1 MSDMA
6 HNKEYHV
13 RDLATRS
20 VTLYPNSAQ
29 VVRDL
34 RNLQLK
40 PGANEITIFGL
51 TPTID
56 ESTIKVD
63 GAGSA
68 IITDIAI
75 ELVPNRESFQDVY
88 PDSDDEV
95 SDADVPH
102 EEDEEEGEES
112 EEKEP
117 SPLDKVRARI
127 RQLRDEERSAK
138 EVVESAANRLK
149 ILDAHG
155 ASLESKEGINIA
167 DSIETY
173 RTERERIFQDH
184 VAGVTR
190 GQDNMKRLSIAL
202 KQETRLVKRQ
212 KREAADATRAMKKA
226 RKERDRQA
234 QKDARE
240 RAKLQ
245 KEKARVQAER
255 ERFWPK
261 LCYSVRVS
269 LEAMAFTPSSSRRT
283 SVSSDTAQTWP
294 SAPEKTDEGK
304 DIKCD
309 LSLSYVTSSASWA
322 PSYDLQLFTTNN
334 TGILC
339 YDARITNKTSETWS
353 NCKVVLSTSQATF
366 AGLEN
371 AIPTLKPWNIKL
383 APKEGNTNGTDI
395 LSSREE
401 RQQRSE
407 WWRAQ
412 QNKAQPQK
420 PRNDLFGVDHNDAGN
435 SNANLADYQKG
446 LMVLNQDSKHR
457 RMMYPAHGQGQAQHQ
472 DQIQAQLQAQ
482 MQAQQMHVMQV
493 QQQQVQQMQQMQ
505 QMPQMQQQAQMQRI
519 QLGGSAHV
527 SRPQEPIQEPMG
539 SEASEEDENLDFQ
552 ESTIE
557 ETGFTT
563 TYDLPGTKTLPP
575 RPTASKQRVARLN
588 FSNIAFS
595 HTIIAKYKPVA
606 YLKARIRNSSR
617 LTLLRAEAGLTLD
630 GTFMGRTHLPRCS
643 AGDVFSLGL
652 GIDPAIKVNYPK
664 VDVRR
669 TTTGLF
675 SKENSSVYSRSITV
689 SNSRASAGKPVSLL
703 VLDQVPVSED
713 ERLKVDILAPKG
725 LVVDGSGVSTGQPAR
740 ESKQDVDWG
749 QSTATLKG
757 RQGQV
762 EWQVKLN
769 AGKAVKLGLEYVVAL
784 PSGDSAMECS

>member
-1 MSDMA
+1 MSDIT

-75 ELVPNRESFQDVY
+75 ELIPNRESFQDVY
-88 PDSDDEV
+88 PDSDDEM

-102 EEDEEEGEES
+102 EEDGEDEEES

-155 ASLESKEGINIA
+155 ASLESKEGVNIA

-173 RTERERIFQDH
+173 RAERERIFQDH

-202 KQETRLVKRQ
+202 KQETRLVKRE
-212 KREAADATRAMKKA
+212 KREEADATRAMKKA

-240 RAKLQ
+240 RAKLK
-245 KEKARVQAER
+245 KEKARIRAER

-269 LEAMAFTPSSSRRT
+269 LEVMAFTPSSSRRT
-283 SVSSDTAQTWP
+283 SVSSETAQAWTP
-294 SAPEKTDEGK
+294 APEKTDEGR

-309 LSLSYVTSSASWA
+309 LSLSYVTSSAFWA

-334 TGILC
+334 TGTLC

-353 NCKVVLSTSQATF
+353 NCKVILSTSQATF

-383 APKEGNTNGTDI
+383 APKEGNANGTDI

-412 QNKAQPQK
+412 QTKAQPQK
-420 PRNDLFGVDHNDAGN
+420 PRNDLFGVDCNNVNN
-435 SNANLADYQKG
+435 SATNLADYQKG

-457 RMMYPAHGQGQAQHQ
+457 RMMYPAQGQGQSQHQ
-472 DQIQAQLQAQ
+472 DQIQAQ
-482 MQAQQMHVMQV
+482 MQAQQM
-493 QQQQVQQMQQMQ
+493 QVQQMQQMQ
-505 QMPQMQQQAQMQRI
+505 QMPQMQRMHQS
-519 QLGGSAHV
+519 GSAPSPHQW
-527 SRPQEPIQEPMG
+527 RPQRTTQEFMG
-539 SEASEEDENLDFQ
+539 SEVSEEDEDLDFQ

-575 RPTASKQRVARLN
+575 RPTASKQRVARIS
-588 FSNIAFS
+588 FSNVAFS

-606 YLKARIRNSSR
+606 YLKSRIRNSSR

-675 SKENSSVYSRSITV
+675 SKENSSVYSRSITIF
-689 SNSRASAGKPVSLL
+689 NSRASAGKPVSLL

-713 ERLKVDILAPKG
+713 ERLRVDVLAPKG
-725 LVVDGSGVSTGQPAR
+725 LVVDGSGASTGQPAR
-740 ESKQDVDWG
+740 ESKQDIDWG
-749 QSTATLKG
+749 QATATLKG

-784 PSGDSAMECS
+784 PTGDSAMECS

>member
-1 MSDMA
+1 MSSDMA

-20 VTLYPNSAQ
+20 VTLYPNSAR

-34 RNLQLK
+34 RNIQLK

-51 TPTID
+51 TPTVD

-63 GAGSA
+63 GTDSA

-75 ELVPNRESFQDVY
+75 EFVPNRESFQDVY
-88 PDSDDEV
+88 PDSDDEM
-95 SDADVPH
+95 SDAH
-102 EEDEEEGEES
+102 EELDGEPEEDVDENE
-112 EEKEP
+112 EP
-117 SPLDKVRARI
+117 SALDKVRVKI
-127 RQLRDEERSAK
+127 RKLRDEERSAK
-138 EVVESAANRLK
+138 EAVESAASRLK
-149 ILDAHG
+149 ILDAYG
-155 ASLESKEGINIA
+155 NSLDSKEGINIA

-173 RTERERIFQDH
+173 RAERDRIFQDH

-190 GQDNMKRLSIAL
+190 GQDNMKRLSIFL
-202 KQETRLVKRQ
+202 EQETRLVKKQ
-212 KREAADATRAMKKA
+212 KREAAETTRAMKKA

-240 RAKLQ
+240 KAKLQ
-245 KEKARVQAER
+245 KEKARIQAER

-269 LEAMAFTPSSSRRT
+269 LEVAAFTPTSSRRT
-283 SVSSDTAQTWP
+283 SVSSETAQAWT
-294 SAPEKTDEGK
+294 STSEKADEGK
-304 DIKCD
+304 DVICD
-309 LSLSYVTSSASWA
+309 LSLSYVTSSAFWA

-334 TGILC
+334 MGILC
-339 YDARITNKTSETWS
+339 YDARITNKTSETWR
-353 NCKVVLSTSQATF
+353 NCKVVLSTSQTTF

-383 APKEGNTNGTDI
+383 APREGNAAGTDV

-401 RQQRSE
+401 RQQRSD

-412 QNKAQPQK
+412 QTKAQPQR
-420 PRNDLFGVDHNDAGN
+420 PRNDLFGVDCNNAGN
-435 SNANLADYQKG
+435 SAADLATYQQS
-446 LMVLNQDSKHR
+446 LMVLRQDSKSPR
-457 RMMYPAHGQGQAQHQ
+457 RMMHPAIGQGQAAQAQHQ
-472 DQIQAQLQAQ
+472 AQMRAQMQAQ
-482 MQAQQMHVMQV
+482 MQAQQ
-493 QQQQVQQMQQMQ
+493 QMQQMAQGQ
-505 QMPQMQQQAQMQRI
+505 QMAQMQQAPPQAPR
-519 QLGGSAHV
+519 L
-527 SRPQEPIQEPMG
+527 QEPIQEQMG
-539 SEASEEDENLDFQ
+539 SEASEEDDNIVFQ
-552 ESTIE
+552 ESSIE

-689 SNSRASAGKPVSLL
+689 FNSRASAGKPVSLV

-749 QSTATLKG
+749 QSTATMKG

-762 EWQVKLN
+762 EWQIKLN
-769 AGKAVKLGLEYVVAL
+769 AGKAVKLSLEYVVAL

>member
-1 MSDMA
+1 MSDIT

-13 RDLATRS
+13 RDLAARS
-20 VTLYPNSAQ
+20 VTLYPSSAQ

-75 ELVPNRESFQDVY
+75 ELIPNRESFQDVY
-88 PDSDDEV
+88 PDSDDEM

-102 EEDEEEGEES
+102 EEDGEDEEES
-112 EEKEP
+112 EETEP

-155 ASLESKEGINIA
+155 ASLESKEGVNIA

-173 RTERERIFQDH
+173 RAERERIFQDH

-202 KQETRLVKRQ
+202 KQETRLVKRE

-240 RAKLQ
+240 RTKLK
-245 KEKARVQAER
+245 KEKARIRAER

-269 LEAMAFTPSSSRRT
+269 LEVMAFTPSSSRRT
-283 SVSSDTAQTWP
+283 SVSSETAQAWTP
-294 SAPEKTDEGK
+294 APEKTDEGR

-309 LSLSYVTSSASWA
+309 LSLSYVTSSAFWA

-334 TGILC
+334 TGTLC

-353 NCKVVLSTSQATF
+353 NCKVILSTSQATF

-383 APKEGNTNGTDI
+383 APKEGNANETDI

-412 QNKAQPQK
+412 QTKAQPQK
-420 PRNDLFGVDHNDAGN
+420 PRNDLFGVDCNNVSN
-435 SNANLADYQKG
+435 SATNLADYQKG

-457 RMMYPAHGQGQAQHQ
+457 RMMYPAQGQGQSQHQ
-472 DQIQAQLQAQ
+472 DQIQAQ
-482 MQAQQMHVMQV
+482 MQAQQM
-493 QQQQVQQMQQMQ
+493 QVQQMQQMQ
-505 QMPQMQQQAQMQRI
+505 QMPQMQRMHQS
-519 QLGGSAHV
+519 GSAPSPHQW
-527 SRPQEPIQEPMG
+527 RPQRTTQEFMG
-539 SEASEEDENLDFQ
+539 SEVSEEDEDLDFQ

-575 RPTASKQRVARLN
+575 RPTASKQRVARIS

-606 YLKARIRNSSR
+606 YLKSRIRNSSR

-675 SKENSSVYSRSITV
+675 SKENSSVYSRSITIF
-689 SNSRASAGKPVSLL
+689 NSRASAGKPVSLL

-713 ERLKVDILAPKG
+713 ERLRVDVLAPKG
-725 LVVDGSGVSTGQPAR
+725 LVVDGSGASTGQPAR
-740 ESKQDVDWG
+740 EGKQDIDWG
-749 QSTATLKG
+749 QAAATLKG

-784 PSGDSAMECS
+784 PTGDSAMECS

>member
-1 MSDMA
+1 MSDIA

-40 PGANEITIFGL
+40 PGANDITIFGL

-75 ELVPNRESFQDVY
+75 ELIPNRESFQDVY
-88 PDSDDEV
+88 PDSDDEM

-102 EEDEEEGEES
+102 EEDGEDEEES

-155 ASLESKEGINIA
+155 ASLDSKEGVNIA

-173 RTERERIFQDH
+173 RAERERIFQDH

-202 KQETRLVKRQ
+202 KQETRLVKRE

-240 RAKLQ
+240 RAKLK
-245 KEKARVQAER
+245 KEKARIRAER

-269 LEAMAFTPSSSRRT
+269 LEVMAFTPSSSRRT
-283 SVSSDTAQTWP
+283 SVSSETAQAWTP
-294 SAPEKTDEGK
+294 APEKTDEGR

-309 LSLSYVTSSASWA
+309 LSLSYVTSSAFWA

-334 TGILC
+334 TGTLC

-353 NCKVVLSTSQATF
+353 NCKVILSTSQATF

-383 APKEGNTNGTDI
+383 APKEGNANGTDI

-412 QNKAQPQK
+412 QTKAQPQK
-420 PRNDLFGVDHNDAGN
+420 PRNDLFGVDYNNVSN
-435 SNANLADYQKG
+435 SATNLADYQKG

-457 RMMYPAHGQGQAQHQ
+457 RMMYPAQGQGQSQHQ
-472 DQIQAQLQAQ
+472 DQIQAQ
-482 MQAQQMHVMQV
+482 MQAQQM
-493 QQQQVQQMQQMQ
+493 QVQQMQQMQ
-505 QMPQMQQQAQMQRI
+505 QMPQMQRMHQS
-519 QLGGSAHV
+519 GSAPSPHQW
-527 SRPQEPIQEPMG
+527 RPQRTTQEFMG
-539 SEASEEDENLDFQ
+539 SEVSEEDEDLDFQ

-575 RPTASKQRVARLN
+575 RPTASKQRVARIS

-606 YLKARIRNSSR
+606 YLKSRIRNSSR

-675 SKENSSVYSRSITV
+675 SKENSSVYSRSITIF
-689 SNSRASAGKPVSLL
+689 NSRALAGKPVSLL

-713 ERLKVDILAPKG
+713 ERLRVDVLAPKG
-725 LVVDGSGVSTGQPAR
+725 LVVDGSGASTGQPAR
-740 ESKQDVDWG
+740 ESKQDIGWG
-749 QSTATLKG
+749 QATATLKG

-784 PSGDSAMECS
+784 PTGDSAMECS

>member
-1 MSDMA
+1 MSDIA
-6 HNKEYHV
+6 HKKEYHV

-29 VVRDL
+29 LVRDL

-88 PDSDDEV
+88 PDSDDEM
-95 SDADVPH
+95 SDADVPP
-102 EEDEEEGEES
+102 EEDGEDEEES

-117 SPLDKVRARI
+117 SALDKVRARI

-155 ASLESKEGINIA
+155 ASLESKEGVNIA

-173 RTERERIFQDH
+173 RAERERIFQDH

-212 KREAADATRAMKKA
+212 KREAADAARAAKKA

-240 RAKLQ
+240 KAKLQ
-245 KEKARVQAER
+245 KEKARIRAER

-269 LEAMAFTPSSSRRT
+269 LDVMAFTPSSSRRT
-283 SVSSDTAQTWP
+283 SVSSETAQAWTP
-294 SAPEKTDEGK
+294 APDRSDEGK

-309 LSLSYVTSSASWA
+309 LSLSYVTSSAFWA

-371 AIPTLKPWNIKL
+371 AIPILKPWNIKL

-412 QNKAQPQK
+412 QTKAQPQK
-420 PRNDLFGVDHNDAGN
+420 PRSDLFGVDHNNAGN
-435 SNANLADYQKG
+435 SAANLADYQQS

-457 RMMYPAHGQGQAQHQ
+457 RMMYPAQGQGQAQHQ
-472 DQIQAQLQAQ
+472 AQIQAQVQAQQMQQ
-482 MQAQQMHVMQV
+482 MQAQQMQA
-493 QQQQVQQMQQMQ
+493 QQMQQMQ
-505 QMPQMQQQAQMQRI
+505 QMPQMQQPAHIRQM
-519 QLGGSAHV
+519 QLGGS
-527 SRPQEPIQEPMG
+527 RLQMPIQEPMG
-539 SEASEEDENLDFQ
+539 SEASGEDDNLDFQ
-552 ESTIE
+552 DSTIE

-575 RPTASKQRVARLN
+575 RPTASKQRVARIN

-689 SNSRASAGKPVSLL
+689 FNSRASAGKPVSLL

-740 ESKQDVDWG
+740 ESKQDIDWG
-749 QSTATLKG
+749 QATATLKG

-784 PSGDSAMECS
+784 PTGDSAMECS

>member
-1 MSDMA
+1 MSDIT

-13 RDLATRS
+13 RDLTTRS

-75 ELVPNRESFQDVY
+75 ELIPNRESFQDVY
-88 PDSDDEV
+88 PDSDDEM

-102 EEDEEEGEES
+102 EEDGEDEEES
-112 EEKEP
+112 EETEP

-155 ASLESKEGINIA
+155 ASLESKESVNIA

-173 RTERERIFQDH
+173 RAERERIFQDH

-202 KQETRLVKRQ
+202 KQETRLVKRE

-240 RAKLQ
+240 RAKLK
-245 KEKARVQAER
+245 KEKARIRAER

-269 LEAMAFTPSSSRRT
+269 LEVMAFTPSSSRRT
-283 SVSSDTAQTWP
+283 SVSSETAQAWTP
-294 SAPEKTDEGK
+294 APEKTDEGR

-309 LSLSYVTSSASWA
+309 LSLSYVTSSAFWA

-334 TGILC
+334 TGTLC

-353 NCKVVLSTSQATF
+353 NCKVILSTSQATF

-383 APKEGNTNGTDI
+383 APKEGNANGTDI

-412 QNKAQPQK
+412 QTKAQPQK
-420 PRNDLFGVDHNDAGN
+420 PRNDLFGVDYNNVSN
-435 SNANLADYQKG
+435 SATNLADYQKG

-457 RMMYPAHGQGQAQHQ
+457 RMMYPAQGQGQSQHQ
-472 DQIQAQLQAQ
+472 DQIQAQ
-482 MQAQQMHVMQV
+482 MQAQQM
-493 QQQQVQQMQQMQ
+493 QVQQMQQMQ
-505 QMPQMQQQAQMQRI
+505 QMPQMQRMHQS
-519 QLGGSAHV
+519 GSAPSPHQW
-527 SRPQEPIQEPMG
+527 RPQRTTQEFMG
-539 SEASEEDENLDFQ
+539 SEVSEEDEDLDFQ

-575 RPTASKQRVARLN
+575 RPTASKQRVARIS
-588 FSNIAFS
+588 FSNVAFS

-606 YLKARIRNSSR
+606 YLKSRIRNSSR

-675 SKENSSVYSRSITV
+675 SKENSSVYSRSITIF
-689 SNSRASAGKPVSLL
+689 NSRASAGKPVSLL

-713 ERLKVDILAPKG
+713 ERLRVDVLAPKG

-740 ESKQDVDWG
+740 ESKQDIDWG
-749 QSTATLKG
+749 QATATLKG

-784 PSGDSAMECS
+784 PTGDSAMECS

>member
-40 PGANEITIFGL
+40 PGANEITILGL

-75 ELVPNRESFQDVY
+75 ELVPNRESFQDIY
-88 PDSDDEV
+88 PDSDDEM
-95 SDADVPH
+95 SDADVAH
-102 EEDEEEGEES
+102 DEDGEEEEES

-155 ASLESKEGINIA
+155 ASLESKEGVNIA

-173 RTERERIFQDH
+173 RAERERIFHDH

-240 RAKLQ
+240 KAKLQ
-245 KEKARVQAER
+245 KEKARIRSER

-269 LEAMAFTPSSSRRT
+269 LEVMAFTPSSSRRT
-283 SVSSDTAQTWP
+283 SVSSETAQAWT
-294 SAPEKTDEGK
+294 SASQKTDEGK
-304 DIKCD
+304 DIQCD
-309 LSLSYVTSSASWA
+309 LSLSYMTSSAFWA

-395 LSSREE
+395 HSSREE

-412 QNKAQPQK
+412 QTKAQPQK
-420 PRNDLFGVDHNDAGN
+420 PRNDLFGVDYNNA
-435 SNANLADYQKG
+435 SNTAANLSDYQQR
-446 LMVLNQDSKHR
+446 LMVLRQDSKNPR
-457 RMMYPAHGQGQAQHQ
+457 RMMYAAQEQDKTQHQ
-472 DQIQAQLQAQ
+472 DQIQAQ
-482 MQAQQMHVMQV
+482 MQA
-493 QQQQVQQMQQMQ
+493 QQMQQMQ
-505 QMPQMQQQAQMQRI
+505 QMQAQQM

-527 SRPQEPIQEPMG
+527 SRLQEPGQEPMG
-539 SEASEEDENLDFQ
+539 SEASNEDENLDFQ
-552 ESTIE
+552 DSTIE

-606 YLKARIRNSSR
+606 YLKARVRNNSR

-689 SNSRASAGKPVSLL
+689 FNSRASAGKPVSLL

-784 PSGDSAMECS
+784 PTGDSAMECS

>member
-1 MSDMA
+1 MSDIA

-29 VVRDL
+29 LVRDL

-88 PDSDDEV
+88 PDSDDEM
-95 SDADVPH
+95 SDADVPP
-102 EEDEEEGEES
+102 EEDGEDEEES

-117 SPLDKVRARI
+117 SALDKVRARI

-155 ASLESKEGINIA
+155 ASLESKEGVNIA

-173 RTERERIFQDH
+173 RAERERIFQDH

-212 KREAADATRAMKKA
+212 KREAADVTRAAKKA

-240 RAKLQ
+240 KAKLQ
-245 KEKARVQAER
+245 KEKARIRAER

-269 LEAMAFTPSSSRRT
+269 LEVMAFTPSSSRRT
-283 SVSSDTAQTWP
+283 SVSSETAQAWTP
-294 SAPEKTDEGK
+294 APDRSDEGK

-309 LSLSYVTSSASWA
+309 LSLSYVTSSAFWA

-371 AIPTLKPWNIKL
+371 AIPILKPWNIKL

-412 QNKAQPQK
+412 QTKAQPQK
-420 PRNDLFGVDHNDAGN
+420 PRSDLFGVDHNNAGN
-435 SNANLADYQKG
+435 SAANLADYQQS

-457 RMMYPAHGQGQAQHQ
+457 RMMYPAQGQGQAQHQ
-472 DQIQAQLQAQ
+472 AQIQAQVQAQQMQQ
-482 MQAQQMHVMQV
+482 MQAQQM
-493 QQQQVQQMQQMQ
+493 QVQQMQQMQ
-505 QMPQMQQQAQMQRI
+505 QMPQIQRPAHVERML
-519 QLGGSAHV
+519 LGGS
-527 SRPQEPIQEPMG
+527 RRQEPIQEPMG

-552 ESTIE
+552 ESTVE

-575 RPTASKQRVARLN
+575 RPTASKQRVARIN

-689 SNSRASAGKPVSLL
+689 FNSRASAGKPVSLL

-749 QSTATLKG
+749 QATATLKG

-784 PSGDSAMECS
+784 PTGDSAMECS

>member
-1 MSDMA
+1 MSDIT

-20 VTLYPNSAQ
+20 VTLYPSSAQ

-75 ELVPNRESFQDVY
+75 ELIPNRESFQDVY
-88 PDSDDEV
+88 PDSDDEM

-102 EEDEEEGEES
+102 EEEGEDEEES
-112 EEKEP
+112 EETEP

-155 ASLESKEGINIA
+155 ASLESKEGVNIA

-173 RTERERIFQDH
+173 RAERERIFQDH
-184 VAGVTR
+184 VAGVIR

-202 KQETRLVKRQ
+202 KQETRLVKRE

-240 RAKLQ
+240 RMKLK
-245 KEKARVQAER
+245 KEKARIRAER

-269 LEAMAFTPSSSRRT
+269 LEVMAFTPSSSRRT
-283 SVSSDTAQTWP
+283 SVSSETAQAWTP
-294 SAPEKTDEGK
+294 APEKTDEGR

-309 LSLSYVTSSASWA
+309 LSLSYVTSSAFWA
-322 PSYDLQLFTTNN
+322 PSYDLQLFTTSN
-334 TGILC
+334 TGTLC

-353 NCKVVLSTSQATF
+353 NCKVILSTSQATF

-383 APKEGNTNGTDI
+383 APKEGNANETDI

-412 QNKAQPQK
+412 QTKAQPQK
-420 PRNDLFGVDHNDAGN
+420 PRNDLFGVDCNNVSN
-435 SNANLADYQKG
+435 SATNLADYQKG

-457 RMMYPAHGQGQAQHQ
+457 RMMYPAQGQGQSQHQ
-472 DQIQAQLQAQ
+472 DQIQAQ
-482 MQAQQMHVMQV
+482 MQAQQM
-493 QQQQVQQMQQMQ
+493 QVQQMQQIQ
-505 QMPQMQQQAQMQRI
+505 QMPQMQRMHQS
-519 QLGGSAHV
+519 GSAPSPHQW
-527 SRPQEPIQEPMG
+527 RPQRTTQEFMG
-539 SEASEEDENLDFQ
+539 SEVSEEDEDLDFQ

-575 RPTASKQRVARLN
+575 RPTASKQRVARIS

-606 YLKARIRNSSR
+606 YLKSRIRNSSR

-675 SKENSSVYSRSITV
+675 SKENSSVYSRSITIF
-689 SNSRASAGKPVSLL
+689 NSRASAGKPVSLL

-713 ERLKVDILAPKG
+713 ERLKVDVLAPKG

-740 ESKQDVDWG
+740 ESKQDIDWG
-749 QSTATLKG
+749 QATATLKG

-769 AGKAVKLGLEYVVAL
+769 DGKAVKLGLEYVVAL
-784 PSGDSAMECS
+784 PTGDSAMECS

>member
-1 MSDMA
+1 MSDIT

-20 VTLYPNSAQ
+20 VTLYPSSAQ

-75 ELVPNRESFQDVY
+75 ELIPNRESFQDVY
-88 PDSDDEV
+88 PDSDDEM

-102 EEDEEEGEES
+102 EEDGEDEEES

-155 ASLESKEGINIA
+155 ASLESKEGVNIA

-173 RTERERIFQDH
+173 RAERERIFQDH

-202 KQETRLVKRQ
+202 KQETRLVKRE

-240 RAKLQ
+240 RAKLK
-245 KEKARVQAER
+245 KEKARIRAER

-269 LEAMAFTPSSSRRT
+269 LEVMAFTPSSSRRT
-283 SVSSDTAQTWP
+283 SVSSETAQAWTP
-294 SAPEKTDEGK
+294 ASEKTDEGR

-309 LSLSYVTSSASWA
+309 LSLSYVTSSAFWA

-334 TGILC
+334 TGTLC

-353 NCKVVLSTSQATF
+353 NCKVILSTSQATF

-383 APKEGNTNGTDI
+383 APKEGNANGTDI

-412 QNKAQPQK
+412 QTKAQPQK
-420 PRNDLFGVDHNDAGN
+420 PRNDLFGVDYNNVSN
-435 SNANLADYQKG
+435 SATNLADYQKG

-457 RMMYPAHGQGQAQHQ
+457 RMMYPAQGQGQSQHQ
-472 DQIQAQLQAQ
+472 DQIQAQ
-482 MQAQQMHVMQV
+482 MQAQQM
-493 QQQQVQQMQQMQ
+493 QVQQMQQMQ
-505 QMPQMQQQAQMQRI
+505 QMPQMQRMHQS
-519 QLGGSAHV
+519 GSAPSPHQW
-527 SRPQEPIQEPMG
+527 RPQRTTQEFMG
-539 SEASEEDENLDFQ
+539 SEVSEEDEDLDFQ

-575 RPTASKQRVARLN
+575 RPTASKQRVARIS

-606 YLKARIRNSSR
+606 YLKSRIRNSSR

-675 SKENSSVYSRSITV
+675 SKENSSVYSRSITIF
-689 SNSRASAGKPVSLL
+689 NSRASAGKPVSLL

-713 ERLKVDILAPKG
+713 ERLRVDVLAPKG

-740 ESKQDVDWG
+740 ESKQDIDWG
-749 QSTATLKG
+749 QATATLKG

-784 PSGDSAMECS
+784 PTGDSAMECS

>member
-20 VTLYPNSAQ
+20 ITLFPNSAQ

-51 TPTID
+51 TPTVD

-63 GAGSA
+63 GTGSA

-75 ELVPNRESFQDVY
+75 EFVPNHESFQDVY
-88 PDSDDEV
+88 PASDGEM
-95 SDADVPH
+95 SDAH
-102 EEDEEEGEES
+102 EELDGEPEEEVDEDEE
-112 EEKEP
+112 P
-117 SPLDKVRARI
+117 SALDKVRVKI

-138 EVVESAANRLK
+138 EAVESAASRLK
-149 ILDAHG
+149 ILDAYVN
-155 ASLESKEGINIA
+155 SLDSKEGINIA

-173 RTERERIFQDH
+173 RAERDRIFQDH

-190 GQDNMKRLSIAL
+190 GQDNMKRLSIFL
-202 KQETRLVKRQ
+202 KQETRLVKKQ
-212 KREAADATRAMKKA
+212 KREAAETTRAMKKA

-240 RAKLQ
+240 KAKLQ
-245 KEKARVQAER
+245 KEKARIQMER

-269 LEAMAFTPSSSRRT
+269 LEVAAFTPTPSRRT
-283 SVSSDTAQTWP
+283 SVSSETAQACTLT
-294 SAPEKTDEGK
+294 SEKADEGK
-304 DIKCD
+304 DVMCD
-309 LSLSYVTSSASWA
+309 LSLSYVTSSAFWA

-339 YDARITNKTSETWS
+339 YDARITNRTSETWR

-383 APKEGNTNGTDI
+383 APKEGNVGGTDI

-401 RQQRSE
+401 RQQRSD

-412 QNKAQPQK
+412 QTKAQPQR
-420 PRNDLFGVDHNDAGN
+420 PRNDLFGVDYNNAGN
-435 SNANLADYQKG
+435 SAADLATYQQS
-446 LMVLNQDSKHR
+446 LMILRQDSKSPR
-457 RMMYPAHGQGQAQHQ
+457 RIMYPALGQGQAAQAQHQ
-472 DQIQAQLQAQ
+472 AQMRAQ
-482 MQAQQMHVMQV
+482 MQAQ
-493 QQQQVQQMQQMQ
+493 QQMQQMQ
-505 QMPQMQQQAQMQRI
+505 QMPQAQQMAQMQQAPPPQAPR
-519 QLGGSAHV
+519 L
-527 SRPQEPIQEPMG
+527 QEPIQEPMG
-539 SEASEEDENLDFQ
+539 SEASEEDDNLDLQ

-575 RPTASKQRVARLN
+575 RPTATKQRVARLN

-606 YLKARIRNSSR
+606 YLKARVRNSSR

-689 SNSRASAGKPVSLL
+689 FNSRASAGKPVSLV

-725 LVVDGSGVSTGQPAR
+725 LVVDGSGVFTGQPAR

-749 QSTATLKG
+749 QSTATMKG

-762 EWQVKLN
+762 EWQIKLN
-769 AGKAVKLGLEYVVAL
+769 AGKAVRLGLEYVVAL